1 MTVPVINAVINFSTG
16 PSFAQAFIIGEGI
29 LGTNVLA
36 DSAAVIVDVSDVVDS
51 VSIKRG
57 RNAQADEFQT
67 GTMTLRIVDQNG
79 DFNPQNPNSPYYT
92 LLDPMRKVSIS
103 ATSAGVTYPMFAGF
117 ITSFTTTT
125 PKNANDVVYTTIQ
138 AVDALRLAQ
147 NAQIA
152 TVTGATAGDLSGTR
166 IDQILDQI
174 AWPESMRDVDLGLT
188 QMQNDPGTARTSLAA
203 LQTVTNSEYGAFYVD
218 ASGSFVFQ
226 DRSVTTASIGG
237 TPTVFNDNGTEIGY
251 ANAVWRLDDTLVL
264 NQANVTRTGGT
275 VQNSTNAASVE
286 KYFAHTYNIQNLLMQ
301 TDAVALDYARAYV
314 ASRAE
319 TSVRCDAIELD
330 LYTDNYANGILAALD
345 LDFFDPVTI
354 TTNQPGASTLTKTLQ
369 VFGVAHNVTPNK
381 WRTTFTTLE
390 PVIDG
395 FILNSTLY
403 GVLDTSVLS
412 YQEVRKWQLDQA

>member
-1 MTVPVINAVINFSTG
+1 MTVPTINAVINFSTG

-29 LGTNVLA
+29 FGTNVLA

-51 VSIKRG
+51 VNIKRG

-79 DFNPQNPNSPYYT
+79 DFNPQNPSSPYFG

-103 ATSAGVTYPMFAGF
+103 ATSVGVTYPMFSGF
-117 ITSFTTTT
+117 ITSYTTTT
-125 PKNANDVVYTTIQ
+125 PKNANDVVYTTIN

-166 IDQILDQI
+166 INEILDQI
-174 AWPESMRDVDLGLT
+174 SWPASMRDVDAGLT
-188 QMQNDPGTARTSLAA
+188 TMQADPGTARTSLAA

-237 TPTVFNDNGTEIGY
+237 TPTVFNDNGTDIGY
-251 ANAVWRLDDTLVL
+251 FNAVWRLDDTLVF
-264 NQANVTRTGGT
+264 NQANVTRTGGS
-275 VQNSTNAASVE
+275 VQSAVNAASVE

-319 TSVRCDAIELD
+319 TSVICDAIELD
-330 LYTDNYANGILAALD
+330 LYTDNYTAGTVAALD

-403 GVLDTSVLS
+403 GVLGTSVLS
-412 YQEVRKWQLDQA
+412 Y